1 MSGKGHVVTFS
12 TYAPSPLYGGPARL
26 HWLRV
31 VLEQAGFTTSSVVV
45 NTLLDA
51 GSLTNHDLRVRPSV
65 PWGFAHHPLY
75 EDVMVGQRAAAQHD
89 IVESVQRYLVAQP
102 PQFVWLEQPWLM
114 PLVDAVGWPSGAQ
127 LVYSSQNVEY
137 KLKVVLENLHNPAG
151 DLPNAA
157 LVEQVRQIEAE
168 AVERA
173 ALVFSICEADRK
185 DLLATFGKN
194 SVVLPNGSSIG
205 LAQPDPG
212 SRFAAEFHQPGR
224 RFFGFAASSYL
235 PNQAGLAAIADPSLA
250 FLPPNARI
258 ALAGSISNAVNDHP
272 QIRRH
277 WALNAK
283 RLSCFGFLSAAD
295 FTQFSL
301 HLPCTLVP
309 IFHGGGSNLKTA
321 DALASGT
328 EVIASAE
335 SMVGYEDVVSDDDS
349 NLTVVHSAL
358 EFRTAMLE
366 VLSRDPR
373 PRVATARAELLSW
386 PARLRAAATTLAGL

>member
-26 HWLRV
+26 HWIRV

-45 NTLLDA
+45 NTLPDA
-51 GSLTNHDLRVRPSV
+51 GSLTQDDLRVRPSV
-65 PWGFAHHPLY
+65 PLGFAHHPLY

-89 IVESVQRYLVAQP
+89 IVQGVRRYIVAQRP
-102 PQFVWLEQPWLM
+102 RFVWLEQPWLM
-114 PLVDAVGWPSGAQ
+114 ALVDAVGLPIGAK
-127 LVYSSQNVEY
+127 LVYSSQNVEF
-137 KLKVVLENLHNPAG
+137 KLKVVLENLHNPQS
-151 DLPNAA
+151 DKPNAA
-157 LVEQVRQIEAE
+157 LVEQVKAIEAE
-168 AVERA
+168 AMERA
-173 ALVFSICEADRK
+173 ALVFSICEADRT
-185 DLLATFGKN
+185 DLLATFGTN

-205 LAQPDPG
+205 QAQPDPG
-212 SRFAAEFHQPGR
+212 SRFAAMFHQPGR

-250 FLPPNARI
+250 FLPPSARI
-258 ALAGSISNAVNDHP
+258 ALAGSISDAVKDHP
-272 QIRRH
+272 QILRH

-283 RLSCFGFLSAAD
+283 RLACFGFLSPAD

-301 HLPCTLVP
+301 HLPCTIVP
-309 IFHGGGSNLKTA
+309 ILHGGGSNLKTA

-335 SMVGYEDVVSDDDS
+335 SMVGYEDVVSEDDT
-349 NLTVVHSAL
+349 NLTIVHSAP

-373 PRVATARAELLSW
+373 PRVSTPRAELLSW
-386 PARLRAAATTLAGL
+386 PQRLRVAASTLAGL

>member
-26 HWLRV
+26 HWIRV

-45 NTLLDA
+45 NTLPDA
-51 GSLTNHDLRVRPSV
+51 GSLTQDDLRVRPSV
-65 PWGFAHHPLY
+65 PLGFAHHPLY

-89 IVESVQRYLVAQP
+89 IVQGVRRYIVAQRP
-102 PQFVWLEQPWLM
+102 RFVWLEQPWLM
-114 PLVDAVGWPSGAQ
+114 ALVDAVGLPIGAK
-127 LVYSSQNVEY
+127 LVYSSQNVEF
-137 KLKVVLENLHNPAG
+137 KLKVVLENLHNPQS
-151 DLPNAA
+151 DKPNAA
-157 LVEQVRQIEAE
+157 LVEQVRAIEAE
-168 AVERA
+168 AMERA
-173 ALVFSICEADRK
+173 ALVFSICEADRT
-185 DLLATFGKN
+185 DLLATFGTN
-194 SVVLPNGSSIG
+194 SAVLPNGSSIG
-205 LAQPDPG
+205 QAQPDPG
-212 SRFAAEFHQPGR
+212 SRFAAMFHQPGR

-250 FLPPNARI
+250 FLPPSARI
-258 ALAGSISNAVNDHP
+258 ALAGSISDAVKDHP
-272 QIRRH
+272 QILRH

-283 RLSCFGFLSAAD
+283 RLACFGFLSPAD

-301 HLPCTLVP
+301 HLPCTIVP
-309 IFHGGGSNLKTA
+309 ILHGGGSNLKTA

-335 SMVGYEDVVSDDDS
+335 SMVGYEDVVSEDDT
-349 NLTVVHSAL
+349 NLTIVHSAP

-373 PRVATARAELLSW
+373 PRVSTPRAELLSW
-386 PARLRAAATTLAGL
+386 PQRLRVAASTLAGL